1 MKRKI
6 IATALSLA
14 LIGAVG
20 TTSFAA
26 PIGGNQLNQQQT
38 ENFGGQQTFGQSD
51 NQAFGGQQGPGQ
63 NNQDF
68 GVMQGPGQNNQD
80 FGGMKGP
87 GQNNQDFGNMNFGT
101 MDQINGEKPDNE
113 EGPGSAI
120 KSFIEALEDG
130 DLKTACEEAFEAC
143 ETGIKAEIEAE
154 HNDTSDDDMKA
165 LKKVTNAARKT
176 LDAAL
181 EAAGADMNEILQIPE
196 KKEGNKKYMKKKM
209 RKDVIQEIEQEEATS
224 ENATTV

>member
-1 MKRKI
+1 MKKMEELIMKRKI

-20 TTSFAA
+20 TTSLAA
-26 PIGGNQLNQQQT
+26 PVGGNQMNQQQT

-68 GVMQGPGQNNQD
+68 G
-80 FGGMKGP
+80 
-87 GQNNQDFGNMNFGT
+87 NMNSVP
-101 MDQINGEKPDNE
+101 MNQMNGEKPDNE
-113 EGPGSAI
+113 EEPGSAI

-130 DLKTACEEAFEAC
+130 DLKTACEEAFEAF
-143 ETGIKAEIEAE
+143 ETAIKAEIEAE

-196 KKEGNKKYMKKKM
+196 KKEGNKKYMKKIMK
-209 RKDVIQEIEQEEATS
+209 KDVIQEIEQEEATS